1 MPEMKTNPDSTA
13 NLAASEADR
22 PQSGQSPDQHVASS
36 ATPPDGSAEKT
47 EALASATGH
56 TQAPPQPVAT
66 PPAPEGVFTT
76 SPIQALFYFM
86 AGALFALSQGLG
98 QGFVSANMPQI
109 AGDLGITQTDAAW
122 LQVAYLFP
130 RASIPLLLIK
140 IRTQFGLRRFAEF
153 GIIAYVL
160 VSFASVWIDD
170 LRSAMIVQFMS
181 GIASAPLSTLAF
193 LYFLEP
199 LSRAWKMRLGLPIAL
214 ALLMNGPSLARVIS
228 PSLIGDGGLTSV
240 HLTALAM
247 ALASLALV
255 YTLKLA
261 PVPHEKVIRT
271 ADLVSFSLI
280 AFGFGG
286 LTTCFIIGPI
296 RWWTDMEWIGWLLA
310 ASLLALMIAVI
321 IELHRK
327 EPLIDIHWLVSPA
340 IVRLTVS
347 LLLFRLLLSE
357 QSTGAPRMFQ
367 VLGVAQGQLVE
378 LFAII
383 CVANLLGALA
393 CVAWSKPGREAH
405 LHFVALIL
413 IAAGAWMDSHST
425 IDTRPEQM
433 LLSQAMIGFA
443 GMLFMPPAM
452 LQGLMAALKK
462 GPNYILSFVVV
473 FLATQ
478 SLGGVVG
485 AGLFSTYI
493 NHQQAAHLQVLHEQL
508 TSTSATTT
516 AEIASRVTALAP
528 QMVDSTM
535 RKAQA
540 VALIAQD
547 ASNQAYV
554 MAYNDAY
561 FLTFLIAITGLAG
574 LVLHVFRDLLFARL
588 SPALSST
595 TAETLK

>member
-1 MPEMKTNPDSTA
+1 MTPSSAEPEA
-13 NLAASEADR
+13 QGRAARPASAQAAVGEIQDHAAPATEAPADR
-22 PQSGQSPDQHVASS
+22 V
-36 ATPPDGSAEKT
+36 AEKT
-47 EALASATGH
+47 VSAAG
-56 TQAPPQPVAT
+56 AAVPADT
-66 PPAPEGVFTT
+66 PPPPPAAPEGIFVT
-76 SPIQALFYFM
+76 SPARALLYFL

-98 QGFVSANMPQI
+98 QGFVSANIPQI

-170 LRSAMIVQFMS
+170 LRSAMTVQFMS

-199 LSRAWKMRLGLPIAL
+199 LSRAWKMRLGLPLAL
-214 ALLMNGPSLARVIS
+214 VLLMNGPSLARVVS
-228 PSLIGDGGLTSV
+228 PSLIGDGGLTAI

-247 ALASLALV
+247 AFASLALV
-255 YTLKLA
+255 YTVKLA
-261 PVPHEKVIRT
+261 PVPREKVIRPG
-271 ADLVSFSLI
+271 DLVSFALI
-280 AFGFGG
+280 AFGFGA
-286 LTTCFIIGPI
+286 LTVCFIMGPI

-310 ASLLALMIAVI
+310 AGLLSLTLAVI
-321 IELHRK
+321 VELHRK
-327 EPLIDIHWLVSPA
+327 EPLIDIYWLVSPA
-340 IVRLTVS
+340 IIHLTVS

-367 VLGVAQGQLVE
+367 ILGVAQGQLVE
-378 LFAII
+378 LFAVI
-383 CVANLLGALA
+383 CIANVLGALA

-405 LHFVALIL
+405 LHFVALTL
-413 IAAGAWMDSHST
+413 IAAGAWMDSQST

-462 GPNYILSFVVV
+462 GPNYILSFVVI

-478 SLGGVVG
+478 SLGGVIG

-493 NHQQAAHLQVLHEQL
+493 NHQQAAHLQGLYEQL
-508 TSTSATTT
+508 TVTSTTT
-516 AEIASRVTALAP
+516 MAEIANRTAALAP
-528 QMVDSTM
+528 QTVDGTM
-535 RKAQA
+535 RSAQA
-540 VALIAQD
+540 VALIAQE
-547 ASNQAYV
+547 ASIQAYV

-561 FLTFLIAITGLAG
+561 FLIFLIAMTGLTG

-588 SPALSST
+588 SSRLAPST
-595 TAETLK
+595 TETLK